1 MCSTVFRSDFSSMD
15 LPLSLLDRMVL
26 IMVSAREE
34 EEENRSSASAALV
47 LDLLPMMKLM
57 GGVGGVRGLWS
68 SSFFDGF
75 GAKAAPS
82 HRVMRVRGAH
92 KRAKSMCKSFNL
104 IRYIVRSP
112 RKSCPH
118 PFHVNET

>member
-15 LPLSLLDRMVL
+15 LPFSLLDRMVS

-34 EEENRSSASAALV
+34 EEEDRSSASAALV

-57 GGVGGVRGLWS
+57 GGVGGVSGLWS

-75 GAKAAPS
+75 GAKLLQALCDAC
-82 HRVMRVRGAH
+82 A
-92 KRAKSMCKSFNL
+92 
-104 IRYIVRSP
+104 
-112 RKSCPH
+112 
-118 PFHVNET
+118 